1 MKKLYK
7 NLEDYIYEIL
17 GFYGDD
23 ICCATL
29 ALILKR
35 NNVKKVENIQDIE
48 LKVRKIKSKKNLEI
62 YNIIY
67 KQYLEEL
74 FDEIKQNISEEAIF
88 IDILNKFLSCS
99 ENELIEYS
107 LNENIITDNARDDI
121 FGYLNLNELC
131 IQLLNVENHKN
142 VLCIDDI
149 SGIIQSKLFNK
160 YNINIDTYENTD
172 CEKFEHTKEQI
183 MDYKK
188 IRKYIVPKNSN
199 ILNTNLFTEN
209 FESKYDFA
217 IASSY
222 SLKENLENFQEDN
235 AKKSF
240 NEIFNNLKISNI
252 KKHISNDY
260 IVALKMLDAL
270 KEKGKGIMIFH
281 STALSNISEREIRK
295 ELIERNYIEGIIKIR
310 TNYSLVIFN
319 KNKKVKN
326 IKIYDTQNDT
336 EYIDK
341 SFKFDIN
348 NILKKYNSNST
359 IVRLEK
365 IIENN
370 YSLNTNLYLE
380 IPNFDEEVKLKEVI
394 ADLFRGY
401 QITKQ
406 QLEEMRV
413 ENIEEANYKI
423 LEIGSIN
430 DEGEIFSD
438 LTMINSKGKNLD
450 RYLLKDGD
458 IVLTARGDKI
468 KVAYIE
474 IKTNERIIANG
485 SINVIR
491 VDKERINPKYLKIFF
506 ESEVGKRTL
515 ENIKIG
521 YTTPSLNTGDL
532 KNITIPCPSNLYL
545 QNELAKEYDK
555 IKDKIKNCKKD
566 LYEIINKSF

>member
-1 MKKLYK
+1 MFYET
-7 NLEDYIYEIL
+7 LEDYIYQIL
-17 GFYGDD
+17 CWYGDT

-29 ALILKR
+29 ALTLKR
-35 NNVKKVENIQDIE
+35 NNVEKIKNIQDIKF
-48 LKVRKIKSKKNLEI
+48 KVKNLKSEKDLDI
-62 YNIIY
+62 YNIIF
-67 KQYLEEL
+67 KQSLEEL
-74 FDEIKQNISEEAIF
+74 LTEDDVS

-99 ENELIEYS
+99 ENELIEYA
-107 LNENIITDNARDDI
+107 LNENLLTDDARDDM

-131 IQLLNVENHKN
+131 IQLLNVENYKK

-172 CEKFEHTKEQI
+172 CEEFEHIKEQI

-188 IRKYIVPKNSN
+188 IRKYIIPKNSN

-235 AKKSF
+235 AKKSL
-240 NEIFNNLKISNI
+240 NEIFNRLKISNI
-252 KKHISNDY
+252 EKRISIDY

-270 KEKGKGIMIFH
+270 DDNGRGIMIFH

-295 ELIERNYIEGIIKIR
+295 EFIEGNYIEGIIKIR
-310 TNYSLVIFN
+310 CTSTSYSLVIFN
-319 KNKKVKN
+319 KNKKDKN
-326 IKIYDTQNDT
+326 IKIYDAQQDCQ
-336 EYIDK
+336 YIDK
-341 SFKFDIN
+341 SYEFNID
-348 NILKKYNSNST
+348 NILKKYNGNST

-406 QLEEMRV
+406 QLEDMKV
-413 ENIEEANYKI
+413 GNISEANYKL
-423 LEIGSIN
+423 LEIGCIN

-438 LTMINSKGKNLD
+438 LTMINSKGKKLD

-506 ESEVGKRTL
+506 ESEIGKRTL

-532 KNITIPCPSNLYL
+532 KNITIPCPSNLYS

-555 IKDKIKNCKKD
+555 IKDKIKNCKQD
-566 LYEIINKSF
+566 LYEITNKSF

>member
-1 MKKLYK
+1 MKKLNK
-7 NLEDYIYEIL
+7 NLEDYIYETL

-35 NNVKKVENIQDIE
+35 NNVKKIENIQDIE
-48 LKVRKIKSKKNLEI
+48 LKVKKIKSKKDLEI
-62 YNIIY
+62 YNIIF
-67 KQYLEEL
+67 KQSLKEL
-74 FDEIKQNISEEAIF
+74 LGDINEEAVF
-88 IDILNKFLSCS
+88 IDILNKFLTCS

-107 LNENIITDNARDDI
+107 LNENIITDDARNDM

-131 IQLLNVENHKN
+131 MQLLNVENYKN

-160 YNINIDTYENTD
+160 YNINIDTYENIN
-172 CEKFEHTKEQI
+172 CEEIERRKEEI
-183 MDYKK
+183 INYKK
-188 IRKYIVPKNSN
+188 IRKYIVSKNSN
-199 ILNTNLFTEN
+199 LLNMELDIEN

-222 SLKENLENFQEDN
+222 SLEEKFENFKQNNE
-235 AKKSF
+235 KKSL
-240 NEIFNNLKISNI
+240 NEIFNNLKTSNI
-252 KKHISNDY
+252 KKHISSDY

-295 ELIERNYIEGIIKIR
+295 ELIKRNYIEGIIKIR

-319 KNKKVKN
+319 KNKKDKN

-341 SFKFDIN
+341 SYKFDID

-380 IPNFDEEVKLKEVI
+380 VPNFDEKVKLKEVI

-406 QLEEMRV
+406 QLEEMKV
-413 ENIEEANYKI
+413 ENIKEANYKL
-423 LEIGSIN
+423 LEIGCIN
-430 DEGEIFSD
+430 DEGEIISD

-491 VDKERINPKYLKIFF
+491 VDKEIINPKYLKIFF

-545 QNELAKEYDK
+545 QNELVEEYDK
-555 IKDKIKNCKKD
+555 IKNKIKNCKQD
-566 LYEIINKSF
+566 LYEITNKGF

>member
-1 MKKLYK
+1 MYE
-7 NLEDYIYEIL
+7 NLKDYQFEIL
-17 GFYGDD
+17 GPYGDT

-35 NNVKKVENIQDIE
+35 NNIEKIKNIKD
-48 LKVRKIKSKKNLEI
+48 IKSKVKSLKSKKDLDV
-62 YNIIY
+62 YDII
-67 KQYLEEL
+67 
-74 FDEIKQNISEEAIF
+74 FKQNQKEINNIEDNDEDVF
-88 IDILNKFLSCS
+88 IDILNKFLECT

-107 LNENIITDNARDDI
+107 LTENIFTDDARNDL
-121 FGYLNLNELC
+121 FEYLNLNELC
-131 IQLLNVENHKN
+131 MQLLNVENQKN

-160 YNINIDTYENTD
+160 YNINIDTYENAD
-172 CEKFEHTKEQI
+172 CEESEHTKEQI

-199 ILNTNLFTEN
+199 ILNINLFTEN

-222 SLKENLENFQEDN
+222 SLKENFQEDN
-235 AKKSF
+235 AKKSL
-240 NEIFNNLKISNI
+240 NEIFNRLKISNI
-252 KKHISNDY
+252 EKHISIDY

-270 KEKGKGIMIFH
+270 NDNGRSIMIFH

-295 ELIERNYIEGIIKIR
+295 ELIEGNYIEGIIKIKC
-310 TNYSLVIFN
+310 TSTSYSLVIFN
-319 KNKKVKN
+319 KNKKDKN
-326 IKIYDTQNDT
+326 IKIYDAQQDCK
-336 EYIDK
+336 YIDK
-341 SFKFDIN
+341 SYEFDID
-348 NILKKYNSNST
+348 NILKQYNSNSKL
-359 IVRLEK
+359 IKFQK

-370 YSLNTNLYLE
+370 YSLNPNLYIE
-380 IPNFDEEVKLKEVI
+380 VPNFDEEVKLKKVI

-406 QLEEMRV
+406 QLKEMRV
-413 ENIEEANYKI
+413 ENIEKANYKI

-430 DEGEIFSD
+430 NEGEIFLD
-438 LTMINSKGKNLD
+438 LTMINSKGKNFD

-491 VDKERINPKYLKIFF
+491 VNKEKINPKYLKIFF

-555 IKDKIKNCKKD
+555 TKDKIKKCKQY